1 VPVIE
6 TYLDKTDDE
15 LYELLGAALLG
26 DGLGIAPED
35 KDEHR
40 RFGRGWFGNKR
51 RELQRKIC
59 HHDKLKGFLG
69 NSTSDRAIDAAAIY
83 ELLQNLG
90 EDTVN
95 AGVLAVLIARVGLG
109 TFCANAP
116 AA

>member
-1 VPVIE
+1 LLPAKISVP
-6 TYLDKTDDE
+6 
-15 LYELLGAALLG
+15 A
-26 DGLGIAPED
+26 GIGPVTVAPQ
-35 KDEHR
+35 R
-40 RFGRGWFGNKR
+40 RHNP
-51 RELQRKIC
+51 LC